1 MRVAATSGKVAVLDE
16 QVEQEHLGRVGLDPA
31 PRERL
36 ALLLEVDD
44 ARHVDARVGV
54 QGPAGLDLQRH
65 AGERHAPGEP
75 GSQPARERLDD
86 LLDGRRQEGR
96 GIAAGHPA
104 VGVARRGVAAPEIEL
119 ARLPAAPRLR
129 ELGNGLAGA
138 ERVLA
143 PRLGVAAVTAEVRH
157 EPEHVE
163 LGCRERVPAGRDQL
177 VGRDAGL
184 VLLRGLVDGCL
195 REVGPLLQREVARSH
210 AEAHLRRAP
219 ELTSDGAHELD
230 LADAVER
237 DARADADRLGEQR
250 PRLARA
256 VDGDQLRRHPAGERG
271 VQLGRP
277 EDVAAEALLREHA
290 AHGERVVGLDR
301 GQHARRALRPRGR
314 QGAREAARVATQVI
328 LGDDRERRAE
338 ALGQAGHVAALDLQP
353 PVDDREAL
361 VDLGGDGHQATLRDL
376 LPGSFAALTHR
387 WSDGLIGQNDD
398 GRNHR

>member
-1 MRVAATSGKVAVLDE
+1 MPAGRSHRSSRRRRPLARRGSDMRVAATSGKWQCSTSRSSRNISVVSVSTQLHASGSRCCLR
-16 QVEQEHLGRVGLDPA
+16 LTTRVRWMPVSACSARPGSISSATPA
-31 PRERL
+31 SATR
-36 ALLLEVDD
+36 
-44 ARHVDARVGV
+44 
-54 QGPAGLDLQRH
+54 
-65 AGERHAPGEP
+65 PGEP

-86 LLDGRRQEGR
+86 LLDGRREGGR

-104 VGVARRGVAAPEIEL
+104 VGVARRGVAAAEIEL

-143 PRLGVAAVTAEVRH
+143 PRLDVVAVPAEVRH

-163 LGCRERVPAGRDQL
+163 LGCRERVAAGRDQL

-256 VDGDQLRRHPAGERG
+256 VDGDQL
-271 VQLGRP
+271 L
-277 EDVAAEALLREHA
+277 A
-290 AHGERVVGLDR
+290 AHRR
-301 GQHARRALRPRGR
+301 RARRAARPGRRRRSRG
-314 QGAREAARVATQVI
+314 
-328 LGDDRERRAE
+328 
-338 ALGQAGHVAALDLQP
+338 P
-353 PVDDREAL
+353 PA
-361 VDLGGDGHQATLRDL
+361 
-376 LPGSFAALTHR
+376 
-387 WSDGLIGQNDD
+387 
-398 GRNHR
+398 